1 MDKRDAALICFKEQH
16 QQPLTSFH
24 YFWVLSVFSL
34 HRIFAPTY
42 NEQNYLQMNRFVLGL
57 FAGALA
63 TGYVSAAGAQSNASD
78 SVMNHAGGKRLSI
91 GGYGEAVYSRN
102 FYSDNGNRYT
112 NPGVYKD
119 DPSHGR
125 FDIPHAAIYL
135 GYDFGKGWTLG
146 TEIEFEHGG
155 TGSSVEYEADEAIEF
170 EQEQEKG
177 GEVELEQ
184 FWLQKSFGRFL
195 NIRAGHIV
203 VPFGLVNVNHESLNF
218 FTVYRPEGE
227 NTILPST
234 WHQTGVSLW
243 GRTGDFRYEMQ
254 MIAGLDAYHFSR
266 ANWIQGGANSPFEFE
281 PANKYGFLARID
293 NYSIPGLR
301 LAVSGY
307 VGQAMHNNVPH
318 DSEKGD
324 KKKIKGN
331 VCLGSFDFTFNRYNW
346 IAHGNIDYG
355 YVSNASEIASLSYP
369 NVQYVKPYESGNGK
383 YFGSHAFAS
392 MLEVGYNVFSRIEKL
407 RADKQKLYV
416 FGHFEYYDSYVHA
429 TTKKWTNK
437 TIIAGG
443 INYYPIPQICV
454 KAEYNYRNLKKG
466 YNDEPAINIGIAYQ
480 GFFL

>member
-1 MDKRDAALICFKEQH
+1 MA
-16 QQPLTSFH
+16 S
-24 YFWVLSVFSL
+24 
-34 HRIFAPTY
+34 
-42 NEQNYLQMNRFVLGL
+42 L
-57 FAGALA
+57 FAMGGGSIANA
-63 TGYVSAAGAQSNASD
+63 QVNAAD
-78 SVMNHAGGKRLSI
+78 SVMNHAGGKRFSV
-91 GGYGEAVYSRN
+91 GGYGEVAYSRN

-112 NPGVYKD
+112 NPTAYKN

-125 FDIPHAAIYL
+125 FDIPHAVIYL

-155 TGSSVEYEADEAIEF
+155 TGASVEYEADEAIEF

-184 FWLQKSFGRFL
+184 FWLQKSFGRVF

-203 VPFGLVNVNHESLNF
+203 VPFGLTNAHHEPLNF

-227 NTILPST
+227 NTIFPCT
-234 WHQTGVSLW
+234 WHQTGLSLW
-243 GRTGDFRYEMQ
+243 GRTGDFRYEAQ

-266 ANWIQGGANSPFEFE
+266 SNWIQGGANSPFEFE
-281 PANKYGFLARID
+281 PANKYGFLARLD
-293 NYSIPGLR
+293 NYTVPGLR
-301 LAVSGY
+301 IGISAY

-331 VCLGSFDFTFNRYNW
+331 IYLGSLDFTFNRFNW
-346 IAHGNIDYG
+346 IVRGNIDYG
-355 YVSNASEIASLSYP
+355 YISNANEISNLSYP

-383 YFGSHAFAS
+383 FFGSHAMTS
-392 MLEVGYNVFSRIEKL
+392 MIEVGYDLFSLMKKL
-407 RADKQKLYV
+407 YADKQKLYA
-416 FGHFEYYDSYVHA
+416 FGHFEYYDSYIHA
-429 TTKKWTNK
+429 QTKKWTNK
-437 TIIAGG
+437 TIMAVG
-443 INYYPIPQICV
+443 INYNPIPQICV

-466 YNDEPAINIGIAYQ
+466 YNDEPALNIGVAYQ